1 MTTTV
6 VKFKRS
12 GTVGKIPTT
21 ADLDYGELAI
31 NYADGVIY
39 YKNSAGAIT
48 SLSTGGA
55 GGDALTTQ
63 IATDVAITMAIA
75 LG

>member
-1 MTTTV
+1 MTSV

-12 GTVGKIPTT
+12 GEVGKIPTA

-39 YKNSAGAIT
+39 YKNAAGAIT
-48 SLSTGGA
+48 SFSTGGS
-55 GGDALTTQ
+55 GGSALITQ
-63 IATDVAITMAIA
+63 LATDVAITMAIA